1 MAAKKYVC
9 KVCGYTH
16 EGNEAPSVCPLCK
29 AGASEFEAV
38 KEAKKKGFNT
48 NSDIYA
54 IIYSAV
60 VVVIVAFLLAGVSS
74 ALKPMQDANVALD
87 KKKQILASL
96 NIKNVADA
104 DAEYKKYIKA
114 DYIINGDS
122 VINEKGGFDVK
133 NDKITPENLPLYIA
147 EVNGE
152 TKYIIPMTGNG
163 LWGGIWGYIALN
175 DDCNT
180 IYGVYFSHASETP
193 GLGAEIA
200 SEKFQSRFNGKDKE
214 GNDIVKKV
222 YDADGK
228 VALEVKKGKG
238 DADYHIDAISG
249 ATLTCN
255 GLDAMLKTKL
265 APYYEYLN
273 KVKSTANDDEDDNN
287 DNNDNNDNGGNGGND
302 GNANVGNTDN
312 ANVENTDNTN
322 VENSVENNGDAVV
335 SEPATDIVE
344 EQAVEDNEIA
354 ENMSET
360 VNQAT
365 ADADAQVKEDK

>member
-38 KEAKKKGFNT
+38 NEPKKKGLDT

-74 ALKPMQDANVALD
+74 MLKPKQDANVELD

-96 NIKNVADA
+96 NERNLPDAAAKYDELIEKDIIVNAQGNEVAT
-104 DAEYKKYIKA
+104 E
-114 DYIINGDS
+114 
-122 VINEKGGFDVK
+122 GGFKVN
-133 NDKITPENLPLYIA
+133 NDAVDENNLPLYIA
-147 EVNGE
+147 NINGAK
-152 TKYIIPMTGNG
+152 KYIVPMTGNG

-200 SEKFQSRFNGKDKE
+200 GDKFQNRFTKDKD
-214 GNDIVKKV
+214 GNAIVKKV
-222 YDADGK
+222 YDEAGK
-228 VALEVKKGKG
+228 VALAVEKGKG
-238 DADYHIDAISG
+238 VAGEEYHIDAVSG
-249 ATLTCN
+249 ATITCN
-255 GLDAMLKTKL
+255 GLQVMLETKL
-265 APYYEYLN
+265 APYYNYL
-273 KVKSTANDDEDDNN
+273 KSQVSAPVVETVPATELVP
-287 DNNDNNDNGGNGGND
+287 
-302 GNANVGNTDN
+302 ATEVVEE
-312 ANVENTDNTN
+312 NVE
-322 VENSVENNGDAVV
+322 
-335 SEPATDIVE
+335 
-344 EQAVEDNEIA
+344 Q
-354 ENMSET
+354 
-360 VNQAT
+360 
-365 ADADAQVKEDK
+365 

>member
-38 KEAKKKGFNT
+38 KEANKKGFDT

-74 ALKPMQDANVALD
+74 LLKPMQDANVELD

-96 NIKNVADA
+96 NERELADVAATYDELIVADP
-104 DAEYKKYIKA
+104 
-114 DYIINGDS
+114 IINAAGE
-122 VINEKGGFDVK
+122 VVAKEGGFEVK
-133 NDKITPENLPLYIA
+133 NDDVNEGNLPLYIA
-147 EVNGE
+147 NINGAK
-152 TKYIIPMTGNG
+152 KYIVPMTGNG

-200 SEKFQSRFNGKDKE
+200 ADKFQNGFTKDKD
-214 GNDIVKKV
+214 GNPVVKKV
-222 YDADGK
+222 YDEEGN
-228 VALEVKKGKG
+228 VALSVEKGKG
-238 DADYHIDAISG
+238 KAAAEYHIDAVSG

-255 GLDAMLKTKL
+255 GVDDMFKRKL
-265 APYYEYLN
+265 APYYNYLN
-273 KVKSTANDDEDDNN
+273 NVKAGKPVVEE
-287 DNNDNNDNGGNGGND
+287 
-302 GNANVGNTDN
+302 APV
-312 ANVENTDNTN
+312 AAEAAVEAENVE
-322 VENSVENNGDAVV
+322 
-335 SEPATDIVE
+335 
-344 EQAVEDNEIA
+344 
-354 ENMSET
+354 
-360 VNQAT
+360 QAT
-365 ADADAQVKEDK
+365 AVADAQENVEE

>member
-38 KEAKKKGFNT
+38 NEPKKKGLDT

-74 ALKPMQDANVALD
+74 MLKPKQDANVELD

-96 NIKNVADA
+96 NERNLPDAAARYDELIEKDIIVNAQGNEVAS
-104 DAEYKKYIKA
+104 E
-114 DYIINGDS
+114 
-122 VINEKGGFDVK
+122 GGFKVS
-133 NDKITPENLPLYIA
+133 NDEVNENNLPLYIA
-147 EVNGE
+147 NINGAK
-152 TKYIIPMTGNG
+152 KYIVPMTGNG

-200 SEKFQSRFNGKDKE
+200 GDKFQNRFTKDKD
-214 GNDIVKKV
+214 GNKVVKMV
-222 YDADGK
+222 YNENGE

-238 DADYHIDAISG
+238 DANYHIDAVSG

-255 GLDAMLKTKL
+255 GVDDMFKRKL
-265 APYYEYLN
+265 APYYNYL
-273 KVKSTANDDEDDNN
+273 KSQVAAPVVETVPAAELVP
-287 DNNDNNDNGGNGGND
+287 
-302 GNANVGNTDN
+302 ATEVVEE
-312 ANVENTDNTN
+312 NVE
-322 VENSVENNGDAVV
+322 
-335 SEPATDIVE
+335 
-344 EQAVEDNEIA
+344 Q
-354 ENMSET
+354 
-360 VNQAT
+360 
-365 ADADAQVKEDK
+365 

>member
-1 MAAKKYVC
+1 MAANKYVC

-38 KEAKKKGFNT
+38 KAAKKKGLDT

-74 ALKPMQDANVALD
+74 VLKPRQDANIELD

-96 NIKNVADA
+96 NERELADVAATYDELIVADP
-104 DAEYKKYIKA
+104 
-114 DYIINGDS
+114 IINAAGE
-122 VINEKGGFDVK
+122 VVANEGGFEVK
-133 NDKITPENLPLYIA
+133 NDDVNEGNLPLYIA
-147 EVNGE
+147 NINGAK
-152 TKYIIPMTGNG
+152 KYIVPMTGNG

-200 SEKFQSRFNGKDKE
+200 ADKFQNGFTKDKD
-214 GNDIVKKV
+214 GNPVVKKV
-222 YDADGK
+222 YDEEGN
-228 VALEVKKGKG
+228 VALSVEKGKG
-238 DADYHIDAISG
+238 KASAEYHIDAVSG

-255 GLDAMLKTKL
+255 GVDDMFKRKL
-265 APYYEYLN
+265 APYYNYLN
-273 KVKSTANDDEDDNN
+273 NVKAGKPVVEEAPVAAEATVEAE
-287 DNNDNNDNGGNGGND
+287 
-302 GNANVGNTDN
+302 
-312 ANVENTDNTN
+312 NVE
-322 VENSVENNGDAVV
+322 
-335 SEPATDIVE
+335 
-344 EQAVEDNEIA
+344 
-354 ENMSET
+354 
-360 VNQAT
+360 QAT
-365 ADADAQVKEDK
+365 AVADAQEKVEE